1 MSFFAIN
8 GGYTAISVAA
18 WRRLAAWVLPALGLA
33 ALSSGSAIAQDATW
47 NGASSAF
54 GDSNNWLPTSVPT
67 ATATFANAG
76 SSNVNDSLGAITI
89 GTILFSSTPNAQAYT
104 FNIDNS
110 LTLGGSG
117 NNSTNTQIFNIT
129 STNPAHVIFDNGSS
143 ASNGT
148 GAVTINNSGFVLFD
162 NTSTAGTA
170 RIANGEIL
178 IFSDMSTAG
187 SAIIVNNA
195 YMEFAFT
202 GSGGNATIT
211 NNNNLVFLANSTG
224 GNAQLIANFGGV
236 VDFSQTSGPHGDG
249 HVSAGSVAGAGNYF
263 LGADQLTVG
272 SNNLSTV
279 VNGRIADGGSG
290 GGTGGSLVKVGTGT
304 LVLENIN

>member
-1 MSFFAIN
+1 MSFFAIT

-18 WRRLAAWVLPALGLA
+18 WRRLAAGTLLALGFA
-33 ALSSGSAIAQDATW
+33 AIASGSAMAQNATW

-76 SSNVNDSLGAITI
+76 SSNVNDSLGGITI

-117 NNSTNTQIFNIT
+117 ITNNSTNTQIFNIT

-148 GAVTINNSGFVLFD
+148 GAVTINNSGFAS
-162 NTSTAGTA
+162 STIPARPAPRESRTA
-170 RIANGEIL
+170 KSSSFRI
-178 IFSDMSTAG
+178 
-187 SAIIVNNA
+187 
-195 YMEFAFT
+195 
-202 GSGGNATIT
+202 
-211 NNNNLVFLANSTG
+211 
-224 GNAQLIANFGGV
+224 
-236 VDFSQTSGPHGDG
+236 
-249 HVSAGSVAGAGNYF
+249 
-263 LGADQLTVG
+263 
-272 SNNLSTV
+272 
-279 VNGRIADGGSG
+279 
-290 GGTGGSLVKVGTGT
+290 
-304 LVLENIN
+304 